1 VRTLTNHIPSPS
13 PLCPPQSLA
22 IAEPLEGPTLQRYRQ
37 LAAAT
42 GLWLSVGGFQERGP
56 DADHLYNCH
65 VIISAAGDIVA
76 SYRKIHL
83 FNVDV
88 PGGPVLME
96 SRCGVGWQLAA
107 AWGGRQA
114 GRQTGRASRLGSLR
128 CRLRQSSKPHLASP
142 LWCRFTA
149 PGEALAAC
157 DSPAGR
163 LGLSVCYDL
172 RFPELYQR
180 LAFDLGAQIMLIP
193 SAFTVAT
200 GGWVGGW
207 VGGWAGGRV
216 GGWAGGVGGWVGGWV
231 GGACCGQG
239 GWAGLGWPVGLLAVV
254 VR

>member
-1 VRTLTNHIPSPS
+1 MCAAAVVGRCQVQVAPHPHHPPC
-13 PLCPPQSLA
+13 PLQSLA

-37 LAAAT
+37 LARAT

-65 VIISAAGDIVA
+65 VVIDARGSIVA

-96 SRCGVGWQLAA
+96 SRCGVGRQ
-107 AWGGRQA
+107 GCCSRQA
-114 GRQTGRASRLGSLR
+114 GSKQRASPWQPALPS
-128 CRLRQSSKPHLASP
+128 QSIICDPPATP
-142 LWCRFTA
+142 LDCRFTA

-180 LAFDLGAQIMLIP
+180 LAFDLGAQLLLVP

-200 GGWVGGW
+200 GGWVGGRL
-207 VGGWAGGRV
+207 GAG
-216 GGWAGGVGGWVGGWV
+216 A
-231 GGACCGQG
+231 ACCAQECG
-239 GWAGLGWPVGLLAVV
+239 GNVAELDGWDCSLWLQATAICMG
-254 VR
+254 RRICT